1 MCEDNI
7 SIKWNLERETP
18 GFIGETV
25 LVDNK
30 PSGFALLNSEN
41 PRREGD
47 VLQLHIMK
55 EGSQVNAEYSA
66 FWNCIWGTE
75 RRVGTFQVLK
85 LHLFDLKN
93 GGF

>member
-1 MCEDNI
+1 MCEDNV
-7 SIKWNLERETP
+7 SIKWNLERETL

-25 LVDNK
+25 LLDNK

-66 FWNCIWGTE
+66 FWNGIWRNRKAGPK
-75 RRVGTFQVLK
+75 F
-85 LHLFDLKN
+85 
-93 GGF
+93 